1 MVVLP
6 IEIEQIERQI
16 LAGDRRRDIALRELN
31 NHEQQIENAA
41 EVHDFL
47 RDKFTNHGLYLWL
60 QQETAAIY
68 YQMYEMAL
76 HCARQAERAFNF
88 ERGHTARRFI
98 PAEIWDNLHEGLLSG
113 ERLQLAV
120 RQHVM
125 AGHDFYEGVR
135 AVVVDKDQRPR
146 WQPATLAEVDDAMVD
161 RYFAPLGNEEL
172 RFS

>member
-1 MVVLP
+1 PPKPTLYP
-6 IEIEQIERQI
+6 YTTLFRS
-16 LAGDRRRDIALRELN
+16 
-31 NHEQQIENAA
+31 EQQIENAA

-120 RQHVM
+120 RHMEKAYYDENVREYELTKHISLRLHFPM
-125 AGHDFYEGVR
+125 AFLHLRDTGYC
-135 AVVVDKDQRPR
+135 
-146 WQPATLAEVDDAMVD
+146 EV
-161 RYFAPLGNEEL
+161 E
-172 RFS
+172 